1 MKRLTAFV
9 TALMISGF
17 ISACGTITVT
27 TPPGSKVVIADK
39 GQAGIA
45 GCTLYSQKR
54 YMYLLWGLVPLGDN
68 TTTTIMPKKGKVV
81 VETKT
86 TVIDGILNILANSL
100 IPTTLYF
107 NTAEVYKCTD

>member
-1 MKRLTAFV
+1 MKKV
-9 TALMISGF
+9 GALIAAILMSGM

-27 TPPGSKVVIADK
+27 TPPGSRVVIADK
-39 GQAGIA
+39 GQSGIA

-86 TVIDGILNILANSL
+86 TLIDGLLNILANGFL
-100 IPTTLYF
+100 PTTLYF
-107 NTAEVYKCTD
+107 NTAEVYKCTE